1 VADRRRILLA
11 VEPRVLADA
20 LAEMLGSIGV
30 DEVLSGRTG
39 AADGPPMHLD
49 AAIITPEDRDVIA
62 DVVIELGPHNVAHV
76 TNAAG
81 SQEVALRTPYQ
92 LLQLLDRYCPTE
104 PSRCT
109 AHKPGHSPR

>member
-20 LAEMLGSIGV
+20 LAEMLGSVGL
-30 DEVLSGRTG
+30 DEVLSRPLEP
-39 AADGPPMHLD
+39 ADDPTMHLD
-49 AAIITPEDRDVIA
+49 AAIITPKDHGVIA

-92 LLQLLDRYCPTE
+92 LLQLLDRFCPTE

-109 AHKPGHSPR
+109 SHKSGHSPR